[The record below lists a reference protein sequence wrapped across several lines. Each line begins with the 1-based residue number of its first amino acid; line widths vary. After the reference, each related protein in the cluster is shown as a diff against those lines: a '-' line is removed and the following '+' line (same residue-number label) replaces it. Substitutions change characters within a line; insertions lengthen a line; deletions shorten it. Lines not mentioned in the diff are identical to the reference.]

1 MEEMP
6 AERNVVYYTCCPE
19 PFPDVSYYIV
29 MRVRGI
35 ISSFIVPSHI
45 YLSIIALCRL
55 FIK

>member
-29 MRVRGI
+29 MRVRGT
-35 ISSFIVPSHI
+35 ISSFIVPSYIFKHHSP
-45 YLSIIALCRL
+45 L
-55 FIK
+55 